1 MRPVQ
6 ERKAARRMTG
16 SAVQG
21 KRADP
26 AQTRTVSGVGRSR
39 CPHDDQIG
47 IGKARVAALI
57 GVGALTGVYS
67 GFFGLGGGFVL
78 VPMLTRWLHTPLK
91 RATGTSLA
99 TVAVLAI
106 PGSIAHSLLGNV
118 DWAIAA
124 GLTLGVIPGA
134 AIGARLNALT
144 PDRRL
149 RLGFV
154 LLLLVSAFA
163 LGASELGLLR

>member
-1 MRPVQ
+1 MVLIGTAAIIVWAAADMTLQVWRPPR
-6 ERKAARRMTG
+6 EEH
-16 SAVQG
+16 
-21 KRADP
+21 
-26 AQTRTVSGVGRSR
+26 VSTDAS
-39 CPHDDQIG
+39 P

-78 VPMLTRWLHTPLK
+78 VPMLTRWMHTPPK

-106 PGSIAHSLLGNV
+106 PGSIAHALLGNV
-118 DWAIAA
+118 DWSIAA

-134 AIGARLNALT
+134 AIGARLNAST

-154 LLLLVSAFA
+154 LLLLVAAFA
-163 LGASELGLLR
+163 LGASELGFLP